1 MVETDANGNA
11 ITAFNIMK
19 DACPAT
25 GVNFL
30 KRTSNSDK
38 EFKDYAMKAFKYPE
52 YDRGEY
58 NLYCISYTVYCI
70 SITV

>member
-1 MVETDANGNA
+1 
-11 ITAFNIMK
+11 MK

-52 YDRGEY
+52 YDRGE
-58 NLYCISYTVYCI
+58 
-70 SITV
+70 